1 MIEKVIAGVVL
12 FVVTSLVAYAFKVRQ
27 LYAVVPKLHRQSF
40 LSDGGSVA
48 ELVVY
53 NKGTKVEEDISLEIR
68 QEVKC
73 ELLASN
79 KSGASIVDNV
89 LRIDRIHSHSEVS
102 VILLVEGE
110 TLSYDDLVLLTS
122 KEIKGDFCKKIDEV
136 PPSAS
141 KSSVTFSML
150 LLVGG
155 LLYWG
160 GDAYSYLESKYLKYR
175 YTNIYES
182 GWQDLGDYLT
192 SDLSE
197 SYSNQEFPLRLV
209 DVSVDS
215 KKIEIKY
222 EVINKSSLPF
232 SVSVTDSLF
241 FQVEERD
248 GFPFVSIDVEPLEKG
263 SLSIEYPNQNQE
275 HIKLTASFRFGEE
288 YIHGSVHKIDM
299 TKYNKSIQPTANPAA
314 D

>member
-1 MIEKVIAGVVL
+1 VIENVIAGVAL

-27 LYAVVPKLHRQSF
+27 LYAVVPKLHRKSF

-79 KSGASIVDNV
+79 KSGASIIDNV
-89 LRIDRIHSHSEVS
+89 LKIDRIHSHSEVS

-122 KEIKGDFCKKIDEV
+122 KEIKGTFCKKIDDV

-141 KSSVTFSML
+141 KSAVAISIL
-150 LLVGG
+150 LLGG
-155 LLYWG
+155 SLLYWG
-160 GDAYSYLESKYLKYR
+160 GDAYSYLESKYIKYK
-175 YTNIYES
+175 YTNIYDS
-182 GWQDLGDYLT
+182 GWQGLGNYLT

-197 SYSNQEFPLRLV
+197 SYSNQEFPLRLI

-222 EVINKSSLPF
+222 EVINKSSLPL

-241 FQVEERD
+241 FQTKEKD
-248 GFPFVSIDVEPLEKG
+248 SFPFVSVDVAPLEKG

-275 HIKLTASFRFGEE
+275 HIELTASFRFGDEFI
-288 YIHGSVHKIDM
+288 YGLVHKVGLK
-299 TKYNKSIQPTANPAA
+299 KYNKSTQPTATTATN
-314 D
+314 